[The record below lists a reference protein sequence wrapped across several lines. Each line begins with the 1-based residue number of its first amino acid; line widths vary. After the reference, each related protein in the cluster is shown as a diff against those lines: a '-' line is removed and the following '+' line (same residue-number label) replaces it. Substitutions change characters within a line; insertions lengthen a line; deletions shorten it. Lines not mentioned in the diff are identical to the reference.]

1 MNTLRCARSCLGALL
16 LAGAADAAFAAG
28 PAAPADDLGL
38 TAEQKTKSAAI
49 MRERQ
54 PALVSALKAAAA
66 ARREVFRRA
75 YADPPDEPAIR
86 EAARASAAA
95 EEDLAIQRA
104 RLTAALREI
113 LTPAQRRRLA
123 RAQEDVLAAMGE
135 RAQREGS
142 LLDAWIDDHGE

>member
-1 MNTLRCARSCLGALL
+1 MNTTRRPHPCLAALL
-16 LAGAADAAFAAG
+16 LFGAAAVSSEAE

-38 TAEQKTKSAAI
+38 TAEQKTRSAAL

-54 PALVSALKAAAA
+54 PALVTALKAAAA

-95 EEDLAIQRA
+95 EEELAIQRA
-104 RLTAALREI
+104 RLTAALREL

-123 RAQEDVLAAMGE
+123 RAQADVLAAMGE

-142 LLDAWIDDHGE
+142 LLEAWIEDHEK